1 MKNQYSDL
9 EHWPAKPLGDQLTLW
24 AKQYT
29 DQISLVSG
37 VNRLT
42 YLQLDKLSSRLA
54 SGFYDRGVRARDT
67 VLVQMPNS
75 IGMIASLFALFRIGA
90 CPILA
95 MPGQKSAD
103 IDAICQLASPVAW
116 LHPGHFLAND
126 YVSMGNVLKV
136 KYPHMQQWRIDDV
149 KDPDFMMFDYQ
160 SYEREFPSPPV
171 ESVAL
176 LLLSGGSTGTPK
188 LIPRTH
194 SDYYYNAFL
203 AAKACNLNSQSTYL
217 TSLAVAHNFTLSCPG
232 VLGTLLSGGKV
243 ILAQTAGCDE
253 LFPLIEKEKVTITA
267 LVPPLVNFWLEWK
280 EWDNSDISS
289 LQVMQVGGSK
299 LDSQLASKVKKV
311 FNCQLQQVFGMAEGL
326 ICCTRLDDPDDVIF
340 NTQGRPLS
348 SHDQIKIIDKNGIP
362 VSLGE
367 SGELLTKGPYTI
379 NSYYNVTTQNE
390 SSFSSDGF
398 YRSGDIVKMTPEGN
412 LIVEERIKEQIN
424 RAGEKISVQEIETL
438 LNEHPDIKNSVV
450 VAVADENLGERI
462 CACIES
468 SRTLSLSEI
477 RLFLQ
482 KKNISDYKL
491 PDQIMLIN
499 QWPLTVVGKIDKRKL
514 SEMGFRNIGWLRSS
528 IPVDVESLDVCY
540 NLLDSNWS
548 GFVAYER
555 NNSWFIGLDCLSE
568 ITLYVDRVEL
578 KNESGL
584 INSWVGSDWL
594 SNLTKAIDALPLKSW
609 SAFAVGCFE
618 LAGLFHQVRLTQD
631 SHTPLLTI
639 VIPKYLVTLSD
650 GVASFEALNSN
661 DLDYIEKSVKQANK
675 SVEIKGVDE
684 IWIERIKRQL
694 RDQDGEEY
702 CQQVS
707 NAVSEISRGD
717 YQKVILSRRIIVNE
731 KLDLLASY
739 YHGRRNNTPARSF
752 AVRMNQHR
760 FIGFSPETIVEVSA
774 QRDVSTQPLAGTRA
788 LTKNEEIN
796 SRLRSVLTNDTKEIA
811 EHAVSVKLA
820 FEELESVCEA
830 ESVRVV
836 DFMNVSLR
844 GSVQHLASRL
854 RGKLSPEFTPWHA
867 LAALFPAVT
876 ASGIPKASAL
886 KAINKHEEQ
895 ERGAYSGTVMW
906 LNSEGEMDAALIL
919 RSLFHLPEGFA
930 LQAGAGI
937 IDQSVPEREL
947 EETFEKLQSVGSYIV
962 CQQ

>member
-54 SGFYDRGVRARDT
+54 SGFYDRGVRARDI

-103 IDAICQLASPVAW
+103 IDAICQLANPVAW

-126 YVSMGNVLKV
+126 YVSMGNVLKE
-136 KYPHMQQWRIDDV
+136 KFPHMQQWQVDDE
-149 KDPDFMMFDYQ
+149 KDPDFMMLDYQ
-160 SYEREFPSPPV
+160 SNEREFPSPPI

-203 AAKACNLNSQSTYL
+203 AAKVCKLNSDSVYL

-243 ILAQTAGCDE
+243 ILAQTSGCDE

-267 LVPPLVNFWLEWK
+267 LVPPLLNFWLEWK

-289 LQVMQVGGSK
+289 LQVIQVGGSK
-299 LDSQLASKVKKV
+299 LDKLLAEKVKKD
-311 FNCQLQQVFGMAEGL
+311 FDCQLQQVFGMAEGL
-326 ICCTRLDDPDDVIF
+326 ICCTRLDDPDDVIL
-340 NTQGRPLS
+340 NTQGRPIS
-348 SHDQIKIIDKNGIP
+348 SHDQVKIVDENGMP
-362 VSLGE
+362 VNLGE

-379 NSYYNVTTQNE
+379 NSYYNVTIQSE
-390 SSFSSDGF
+390 KSFTEDGF
-398 YRSGDIVKMTPEGN
+398 YRSGDIVKMTPGGN
-412 LIVEERIKEQIN
+412 LIVEGRVKEQIN
-424 RAGEKISVQEIETL
+424 RAGEKISVQEIEIL
-438 LNEHPDIKNSVV
+438 LNEHPDIKSSVV
-450 VAVADENLGERI
+450 IPVADEILGERI

-468 SRTLSLSEI
+468 SITLSLSEI

-482 KKNISDYKL
+482 NKNISDYKL
-491 PDQIMLIN
+491 PDQIMQIN
-499 QWPLTVVGKIDKRKL
+499 QWPLTAVGKIDKRKL
-514 SEMGFRNIGWLRSS
+514 SEMGCKNIGWLRDSM
-528 IPVDVESLDVCY
+528 PVGVESIDVCY
-540 NLLDSNWS
+540 NLLDRDWS
-548 GFVAYER
+548 GFVAYEKKD
-555 NNSWFIGLDCLSE
+555 SWFIGLDCLHE
-568 ITLYVDRVEL
+568 ITVYVDRAEL
-578 KNESGL
+578 KNESSD
-584 INSWVGSDWL
+584 IKVWAGSDWL
-594 SNLTKAIDALPLKSW
+594 TNLTNAIDALPLKSW
-609 SAFAVGCFE
+609 NAFAVGCFE
-618 LAGLFHQVRLTQD
+618 LAGLFHGVTLTKD
-631 SHTPLLTI
+631 IHTPLLTI
-639 VIPKYLVTLSD
+639 VIPRYLVTLSD
-650 GVASFEALNSN
+650 GMVSFEALNQD
-661 DLDYIEKSVKQANK
+661 DLKFIENVLRQTNKLAGINAVDDVWIEK
-675 SVEIKGVDE
+675 
-684 IWIERIKRQL
+684 IKRQL
-694 RDQDGEEY
+694 RDQDGDIY
-702 CQQVS
+702 CQKVS
-707 NAVSEISRGD
+707 SAVSEISSGD
-717 YQKVILSRRIIVNE
+717 YQKVILSRRVIINE
-731 KLDLLASY
+731 NIDLLASY
-739 YHGRRNNTPARSF
+739 YHGRLNNTPARSF

-760 FIGFSPETIVEVSA
+760 FIGFSPETIVEVNA

-796 SRLRSVLTNDTKEIA
+796 SRLRSVLINDTKEIA

-820 FEELESVCEA
+820 FEEMESVCEP

-854 RGKLSPEFTPWHA
+854 RGKLSPELTSWHA

-876 ASGIPKASAL
+876 ASGIPKMSAL
-886 KAINKHEEQ
+886 KAINRYEEK
-895 ERGAYSGTVMW
+895 ERGAYSGSVMW
-906 LNSEGEMDAALIL
+906 LDSEGQMDAALIL

-937 IDQSVPEREL
+937 IDQSEPDREL
-947 EETFEKLQSVGSYIV
+947 EETFEKLQSVGNFIV
-962 CQQ
+962 SRR